1 MPNSRI
7 TNSGNADRLWLYN
20 DGELALYGTEI
31 QLRSN
36 TRVVGNILANGY
48 QLPTTP
54 PASGTTVSGGYYLYV
69 GILGAGATIS

>member
-20 DGELALYGTEI
+20 DGELALYGSEI
-31 QLRSN
+31 QLQSN
-36 TRVVGNILANGY
+36 TRVVGNISASGY
-48 QLPTTP
+48 QLPTSKP
-54 PASGTTVSGGYYLYV
+54 SNPVIGGYYLYV